1 MSVLL
6 IILSMKKITL
16 VSVLLLIST
25 CLFAFPFNK
34 NLQQEELEKL
44 QTGEL
49 FIKNIN
55 IPKNMCLSEGYSNL
69 SDKLIKETKAYSPK
83 YLAEV
88 IQIKPIKG
96 NEDLDKKLDVL
107 LNNVSAYAGIPY
119 YSVQAEAWYD
129 LYSSAE
135 ILETIEMNDGGKKIK
150 AVLQMAPFDTVY
162 EDIDYYAE
170 RSNILY
176 MATNTNKLRYLDKF
190 DCIWPEKMKICILLL
205 RDDENWILYGL
216 GGANVPRLPFFT
228 ERIQRSLINR
238 INTFCKYIF
247 EQL

>member
-1 MSVLL
+1 
-6 IILSMKKITL
+6 MKKFLFATF
-16 VSVLLLIST
+16 LLISAT
-25 CLFAFPFNK
+25 SLFAFPFNK
-34 NLQQEELEKL
+34 NLRPEELDKL
-44 QTGEL
+44 KTGEL

-55 IPKNMCLSEGYSNL
+55 IPKNMCISEGYSNL
-69 SDKLIKETKAYSPK
+69 SDKLLKETKAYSPK

-96 NEDLDKKLDVL
+96 NENLDKKLDAL

-135 ILETIEMNDGGKKIK
+135 IIETIKMDDGGKKIK
-150 AVLQMAPFDTVY
+150 AVLKMEPFDTVY
-162 EDIDYYAE
+162 EDIDYYSDDAD
-170 RSNILY
+170 ILY

-205 RDDENWILYGL
+205 KDDENWILYGL